1 MENLPVETIYKIRRR
16 SDGKFSGGG
25 IYPNF
30 SDKGKVWN
38 NKSALSNHLNLV
50 KGSTYADCDIVVYQ
64 RMDVEVGSQ
73 PVAAYTADRQ
83 AAREQKERQ
92 QKLQQMEYERKERY
106 KTYVKLKQEFEGKP
120 NGN

>member
-16 SDGKFSGGG
+16 SDGMFSGGG
-25 IYPNF
+25 MTPRF

-50 KGSTYADCDIVVYQ
+50 RDSTYADCDVVVYRRQ
-64 RMDVEVGSQ
+64 ETEVESM
-73 PVAAYTADRQ
+73 PVAAYAAERQ
-83 AAREQKERQ
+83 AVRKQKERQ
-92 QKLQQMEYERKERY
+92 QELQQIEQERKERY
-106 KTYVKLKQEFEGKP
+106 NTYMKLKQEFEGDT